1 MTDARNERLSH
12 PTLGSQFNHFLINS
26 FYQFKIHLI
35 YFASIDNSPYAKS
48 ADEEA
53 DLLNFN

>member
-1 MTDARNERLSH
+1 MRRSLVVPLFALVLLLS
-12 PTLGSQFNHFLINS
+12 LI
-26 FYQFKIHLI
+26 H
-35 YFASIDNSPYAKS
+35 SPYAKS